1 MAGLPL
7 RSKWVDVVGDRD
19 LTQQYLADDMRRLD
33 VVSEDSSLAGTAGRQ
48 HLRDFRIFETNPGHE
63 RR

>member
-1 MAGLPL
+1 MASLPL
-7 RSKWVDVVGDRD
+7 RSKWVDVVDDRD

-33 VVSEDSSLAGTAGRQ
+33 VISEDSSLAGTAGRQ
-48 HLRDFRIFETNPGHE
+48 HLRNFCIFEANPDHE